1 MIAIVNIGGGDS
13 NDIMGWR
20 EYEVRINRDT
30 ICKFMHR
37 RSDGLSVC
45 LQKASNA
52 VEAKRWRHLETMSK
66 PFLEDDEDD
75 NL

>member
-1 MIAIVNIGGGDS
+1 MIAIINIGGGDA

-20 EYEVRINRDT
+20 EYEVRINRDI

-45 LQKASNA
+45 LQKAANA
-52 VEAKRWRHLETMSK
+52 VETKKWQQFESMTTNIK
-66 PFLEDDEDD
+66 QQ
-75 NL
+75 